1 MMNWKDSDM
10 ELDTSA
16 VQHSDPPPAIAANT
30 AACFT
35 TFLGQRL
42 LGVLE
47 VPIHSRASAH
57 KTLVF
62 EDGRGLSLGAN
73 AFWVDP
79 PSVVREEIAAQLAQV
94 EKTTHDLAGL
104 RPLVEEP

>member
-1 MMNWKDSDM
+1 MMKWKDSDM

-16 VQHSDPPPAIAANT
+16 VQHNAPPPAIAANT

-35 TFLGQRL
+35 TFVGQRL

-47 VPIHSRASAH
+47 VRNLPSAGTH

-62 EDGRGLSLGAN
+62 DDGRGLSLGAN

-79 PSVVREEIAAQLAQV
+79 PSVVREEIAAQLAQA
-94 EKTTHDLAGL
+94 EKTAQVLAGL
-104 RPLVEEP
+104 RPLVEE